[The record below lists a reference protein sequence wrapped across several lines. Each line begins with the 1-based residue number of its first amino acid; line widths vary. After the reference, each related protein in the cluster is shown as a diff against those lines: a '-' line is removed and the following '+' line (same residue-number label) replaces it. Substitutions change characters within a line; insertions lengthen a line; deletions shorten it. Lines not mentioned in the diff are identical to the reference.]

1 MFLFWLVLLPI
12 LSSIVAYLNK
22 RQLTGYLLALTQLLL
37 FLMALYTAF
46 NVYTFGDILYSFGD
60 NTIDMGINLVA
71 DKINIIF
78 ILLSCIFFPI
88 MLLFNYHKSYMNKL
102 FLFLFLVLQGL
113 INGIFLS
120 NDLFNLYALIEVST
134 ITVSILIMYKKTSH
148 SIYDGILYLL
158 INLVSMAFFL
168 LGVGYIYKIFGTLDL
183 TLIKHQLTYVV
194 SVPSLILPYTLIITP
209 IVLKSA
215 LLPLPRAHGTPS
227 APSIVSSVLSGIYVT
242 SSLYLFI
249 RIQDTFSS
257 AIHTDSLFLSLGFII
272 SILGF
277 ILALSQTDLRLI
289 LTYSTISQV
298 GLIVFGLSL
307 SSDYSYYGSIYHLL
321 SHAIFKSTLFLTA
334 GMIIEEYDTRDIRK
348 IRGLYKRMPFVTI
361 IICFALLGISGA
373 PLFNGSI
380 SKYLIKKGSG
390 SIQLLEYGLIII
402 NIATITY
409 LMKYTSMFFGNS
421 KKAKTPPWNQKIAL
435 ISLAGL
441 CLLGGIGGQF
451 LINWLF
457 DLNIQIEALQYVEKS
472 FVYFMSLGM
481 GYLFYEY
488 IYKRYHFFQT
498 IRQLELSFNEL
509 ILTITLFFTGL
520 LSYLLLVQ

>member
-22 RQLTGYLLALTQLLL
+22 RQLAGYLLGLTQLLL

-46 NVYTFGDILYSFGD
+46 NVYTLGDIIYSFGD
-60 NTIDMGINLVA
+60 NTVSIGINLVA

-168 LGVGYIYKIFGTLDL
+168 LGIGYIYKIFGTLDL
-183 TLIKHQLTYVV
+183 TLIKQQLTHVT
-194 SVPSLILPYTLIITP
+194 SIPGLILPYTLILTP

-249 RIQDTFSS
+249 KIQDTFSS
-257 AIHTDSLFLSLGFII
+257 VINTGSLFLIFGFII

-277 ILALSQTDLRLI
+277 ILALSQTDIRLI

-298 GLIVFGLSL
+298 G
-307 SSDYSYYGSIYHLL
+307 
-321 SHAIFKSTLFLTA
+321 
-334 GMIIEEYDTRDIRK
+334 RDIRK
-348 IRGLYKRMPFVTI
+348 IRGLFKRMPFVTI
-361 IICFALLGISGA
+361 VICFALLGISGA

-380 SKYLIKKGSG
+380 SKYLIKKGSD

-402 NIATITY
+402 NIATMTY

-421 KKAKTPPWNQKIAL
+421 KKSKAPPWNQKIAL
-435 ISLAGL
+435 ILLASL
-441 CLLGGIGGQF
+441 CLLGGVGGQF
-451 LINWLF
+451 FINWLF
-457 DLNIQIEALQYVEKS
+457 ELNIQIEVLHYMEK
-472 FVYFMSLGM
+472 FLVYFMSLGL

-488 IYKRYHFFQT
+488 IYKKYPFFQT

-520 LSYLLLVQ
+520 LSYLLLVH

>member
-22 RQLTGYLLALTQLLL
+22 RQLAGYLLGLTQLLL

-46 NVYTFGDILYSFGD
+46 NVYTLGDIIYSFGD
-60 NTIDMGINLVA
+60 NTVSIGINLVA

-168 LGVGYIYKIFGTLDL
+168 LGIGYIYKIFGTLDL
-183 TLIKHQLTYVV
+183 TLIKQQLTHVT
-194 SVPSLILPYTLIITP
+194 SIPGLILPYTLILTP

-249 RIQDTFSS
+249 KIQDTFSS
-257 AIHTDSLFLSLGFII
+257 VINTGSLFLIFGFII

-277 ILALSQTDLRLI
+277 ILALSQTDIRLI

-307 SSDYSYYGSIYHLL
+307 ASDYSYYGSIYHLL
-321 SHAIFKSTLFLTA
+321 SHAVFKSTLFLTA

-348 IRGLYKRMPFVTI
+348 IRGLFKRMPFVTI
-361 IICFALLGISGA
+361 VICFALLGISGA

-380 SKYLIKKGSG
+380 SKYLIKKGSD

-402 NIATITY
+402 NIATMTY

-421 KKAKTPPWNQKIAL
+421 KKSKAPPWNQKIAL
-435 ISLAGL
+435 ILLASL
-441 CLLGGIGGQF
+441 CLLGGVGGQF
-451 LINWLF
+451 FINWLF
-457 DLNIQIEALQYVEKS
+457 ELNIQIEVLHYMEK
-472 FVYFMSLGM
+472 FLVYFMSLGL

-488 IYKRYHFFQT
+488 IYKKYPFFQT

-520 LSYLLLVQ
+520 LSYLLLVH

>member
-22 RQLTGYLLALTQLLL
+22 HRLAGYLLVLTQLLL
-37 FLMALYTAF
+37 FIMALYTAIH
-46 NVYTFGDILYSFGD
+46 VYTYGNILFSFGD
-60 NTIDMGINLVA
+60 NTINIGINLVA
-71 DKINIIF
+71 DRINIIF
-78 ILLSCIFFPI
+78 ILLSCVFFPI

-102 FLFLFLVLQGL
+102 FLFLFLILQGL

-183 TLIKHQLTYVV
+183 TLIKQQLTQVEH
-194 SVPSLILPYTLIITP
+194 VPSLILPYTLILTP

-249 RIQDTFSS
+249 KIQDTFSPS
-257 AIHTDSLFLSLGFII
+257 INTASLFLVFGFTI

-277 ILALSQTDLRLI
+277 VLALSQNDIRLI

-307 SSDYSYYGSIYHLL
+307 ASDYSYYGSIYHLL

-334 GMIIEEYDTRDIRK
+334 GMIIEAYDTRDIRE
-348 IRGLYKRMPFVTI
+348 IRGLFKRMPFVTI
-361 IICFALLGISGA
+361 VICFALLGISGA

-390 SIQLLEYGLIII
+390 SIQLLEYGLIFI

-421 KKAKTPPWNQKIAL
+421 KKSKAPPWNQKIAL
-435 ISLAGL
+435 IALAGL

-451 LINWLF
+451 FINWLF
-457 DLNIQIEALQYVEKS
+457 KLNLQIEALQYAEK
-472 FVYFMSLGM
+472 FLVYFISLGL
-481 GYLFYEY
+481 GYLFYEH
-488 IYKRYHFFQT
+488 IYKKYTFFQT
-498 IRQLELSFNEL
+498 LRQLEMSFNEL